1 MIDLGWMFFKLDA
14 IIIVTKL
21 TKCKYIPKSK
31 LITVWREFMSIY
43 ASSHLIGQVLSSECP
58 SREILEH
65 LTSKW
70 SVLVLRCLSDGVQR
84 FSELRNRIE
93 GISEKML
100 AQTLRVLEQDGFILR
115 TVYPEVPPKVEYQ
128 LTILGAQAAEK
139 ISYVI
144 GWIERSLPDILA
156 NKENLN
162 KS

>member
-1 MIDLGWMFFKLDA
+1 MFFKLDA
-14 IIIVTKL
+14 IIIVIKL
-21 TKCKYIPKSK
+21 TKCKYVPKSK
-31 LITVWREFMSIY
+31 LVTVWRGIMSIY

-100 AQTLRVLEQDGFILR
+100 AQTLRVLEQDRFILR

-139 ISYVI
+139 LNYLI

-156 NKENLN
+156 NKEDS
-162 KS
+162 KK